1 MIRRLDLRL
10 LRFAAVGA
18 GVAGF
23 YILCFLA
30 LEAAGLPPTGQRLVV
45 VTNSHLWETFP
56 AYNQPRGL
64 LHREGNREQR

>member
-10 LRFAAVGA
+10 LRFAAVGT

-30 LEAAGLPPTGQRLVV
+30 LEAAGLHRITVV
-45 VTNSHLWETFP
+45 DV
-56 AYNQPRGL
+56 
-64 LHREGNREQR
+64 EGNLKTV